1 MGGSNLKDAV
11 KRTLNYFMSH
21 EAQLQI
27 NWVGR
32 KGYRAGED
40 QEEKAALGAIKVA
53 GCIESNY

>member
-1 MGGSNLKDAV
+1 MGGSNLKHAV

-40 QEEKAALGAIKVA
+40 QEEKAALKAMKVA
-53 GCIESNY
+53 GCIESK